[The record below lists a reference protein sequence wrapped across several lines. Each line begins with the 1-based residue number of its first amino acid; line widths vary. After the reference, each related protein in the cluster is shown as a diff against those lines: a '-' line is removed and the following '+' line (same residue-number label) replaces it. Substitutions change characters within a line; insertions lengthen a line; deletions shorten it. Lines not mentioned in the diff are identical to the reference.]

1 MQACADDKH
10 WRTALAAMTAFS
22 RLAAEAARMSAPTP
36 AAAARGKLGPEPVP
50 PRLADTE
57 EWQDLKRRILRVLDR
72 YPGAREALAQ
82 ELSDAA

>member
-36 AAAARGKLGPEPVP
+36 AGRGKSAPETAPVK
-50 PRLADTE
+50 LADTE